1 MYLLSLAFT
10 LPIENPVL
18 IFAVIL
24 GIILFAPI
32 LLNRI
37 KIPHLI
43 GLIIAGA
50 IIGPN
55 GFHLIERDSS
65 IILFGTVGLLYIMF
79 LAGLEI
85 DMLEFKKNSFKSAVF
100 GFYTFTIP
108 IGLGFLGAYY
118 VLNFP
123 LLTSIL
129 LASIFASH
137 TLIVYPIL
145 SKFGVTKNRAVNVAI
160 GGTVITDTLALLVL
174 AVIVQMTTPIEVS
187 ENNFWF
193 LLFGEHAFWIKLSAF
208 ILIYGIM
215 VIFVFPIICRW
226 FFKRNDD
233 NISQYIFVLA
243 MLFLGA
249 YLAEIAGIEP
259 IIGAFLVGLAL
270 NRLIPHT
277 SPLMNRIEFV
287 GNALFIPFF
296 LIGVGMLVDYHA
308 FTKDWETI
316 TVATVMTVIATSAK
330 FFAAWLTQ
338 KSFRF
343 SRDERRLIFG
353 LSNAQAA
360 ATLAV
365 VLVGY
370 NIILS
375 QETIDLLNLSDIL
388 EPGRLLNESVLNG
401 AILMI
406 LFTCTMASIV
416 AQKGAQNIAL
426 QNTSEE
432 EPENDEHAEKILI
445 PVNNFE
451 TVEEMVNLSLTVK
464 SKINKYGVF
473 ALTVINTSEV
483 DTIADKSA
491 KKILTKAADTASAA
505 DVILKE
511 LLRYDLNVVNGITSV
526 VKEHRITDLILGLQ
540 KNKGFSTNFLGNL
553 TEGILTRSN
562 TTTLIYKPFQ
572 PISTIKRHLIVVP
585 DRAEKEI
592 GFPFWLLKVWNIA
605 KNTGSKLIFY
615 SSEQTLKY
623 IKDVNKKH
631 PIECEF
637 NIFEEWDDFLI
648 LSRDVKPNDNLIL
661 VLSRRERPSY
671 NVNMNKIP
679 HYLNKYFKETNFI
692 LIYPMQA
699 GVTDESHIALKNP
712 SVLVDPLE
720 KLDDLGKIVSNL
732 FKRKLK

>member
-1 MYLLSLAFT
+1 MFLLNLAFS
-10 LPIENPVL
+10 LPLENPVL

-55 GFHLIERDSS
+55 GFHIIERDSS

-118 VLNFP
+118 VLDFP

-174 AVIVQMTTPIEVS
+174 AVIVQMTTPVETD
-187 ENNFWF
+187 NNFWF
-193 LLFGEHAFWIKLSAF
+193 ILFGENAFWIKLSAF
-208 ILIYGIM
+208 ILIYGLV
-215 VIFVFPIICRW
+215 VIFIFPIICRW

-233 NISQYIFVLA
+233 NIAQYIFVLA

-296 LIGVGMLVDYHA
+296 LIGVGMLVDYQA
-308 FTKDWETI
+308 FTKDLETLKVAAVMI
-316 TVATVMTVIATSAK
+316 VVATTAK
-330 FFAAWLTQ
+330 FLAAWLTQ
-338 KSFRF
+338 KTFRF
-343 SRDERRLIFG
+343 TRDERRLIFG

-370 NIILS
+370 NIILT
-375 QETIDLLNLSDIL
+375 QETIDLLNLSEIL

-426 QNTSEE
+426 LNTSEE
-432 EPENDEHAEKILI
+432 EAENDEQAEKILI
-445 PVNNFE
+445 PVNSLE

-464 SKINKYGVF
+464 SKVNKYGVF
-473 ALTVINTSEV
+473 ALNVINTSEA
-483 DTIADKSA
+483 DSTADKSA
-491 KKILTKAADTASAA
+491 KKILSKAADTASAA

-526 VKEHRITDLILGLQ
+526 VKEHKITDIILGLQ

-553 TEGILTRSN
+553 TEGILTKSN

-605 KNTGSKLIFY
+605 KNTGSKLVFY
-615 SSEQTLKY
+615 STEQTLKY

-637 NIFEEWDDFLI
+637 NVFEDWDDFLI
-648 LSRDVKPNDNLIL
+648 LSRDVKPDDNLIL
-661 VLSRRERPSY
+661 ILSRRERPSY
-671 NVNMNKIP
+671 HVNMNRIP
-679 HYLNKYFKETNFI
+679 HYLNKYFQETNFI

-699 GVTDESHIALKNP
+699 GIVDDSHSVYKNP
-712 SVLVDPLE
+712 SVLGDPLE

-732 FKRKLK
+732 FKKKLK